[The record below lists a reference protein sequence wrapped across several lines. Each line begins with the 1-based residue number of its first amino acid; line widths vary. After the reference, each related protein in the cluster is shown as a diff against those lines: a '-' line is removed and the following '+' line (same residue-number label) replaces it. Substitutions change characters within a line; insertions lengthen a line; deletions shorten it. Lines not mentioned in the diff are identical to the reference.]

1 MALHRHHKSSKGLSG
16 GSMNKSKPFSF
27 SVKVDAREILPTDW
41 NQQMI
46 DYANYFQHRI
56 IEGRSL
62 WQLDDETESYTL
74 LKAVYLRTVIN
85 DRSLLKVKRALIDNG
100 VIECDGRFIKGSKSY
115 GYRFTEHYRMKPT
128 NRIICKS
135 TAVSSKIRANKR
147 EEYRSYTKVHKYLF
161 KWLRKV
167 TFGLNWSEILKV
179 VNGLEIQ
186 PGEVLSADEVREL
199 TIDACA
205 LLYDGDVTLKQCHYG
220 RVHTNVTRLLTA
232 IRGLLMIDDEKL
244 INVDIANSQPLI
256 LGLVIAKDI
265 RHLQPQS
272 GPVTSTEAQPTTDW
286 PVTSTEAQPTTDW
299 PTTDWT
305 ETNTQQTDSNQPTN
319 PSQTPLH
326 STAHTYMMS
335 KSPFCESQVAEDEST
350 YDDSKSDK
358 NDFSETNTQPTNP
371 SQTPPHSTSHTYM
384 MSKSPFCESQ
394 VADEEGTYDD
404 SKSDKNG
411 LSEDYEM
418 DLTDR
423 DVPNDL
429 YDLDEYM
436 GLCESGEL
444 YDNLMDRLDYHRS
457 RKEFK
462 SSLWFPFLYGQHQ
475 IKSPLHD
482 LFASDFPNVWNWI
495 LSHKKTHGYEELSRQ
510 MQRVESQL
518 MIETVCCRLM
528 EDHPEIPCVT
538 IHDSIMTTPRHIE
551 TVKAV
556 IMDVFRD
563 FGLKPTL
570 KS

>member
-319 PSQTPLH
+319 PSQTPPH
-326 STAHTYMMS
+326 STAYTYMMS

-358 NDFSETNTQPTNP
+358 NDFSDD
-371 SQTPPHSTSHTYM
+371 YD
-384 MSKSPFCESQ
+384 
-394 VADEEGTYDD
+394 AD
-404 SKSDKNG
+404 
-411 LSEDYEM
+411 LS
-418 DLTDR
+418 DR
-423 DVPNDL
+423 DVPSDL

-436 GLCESGEL
+436 RLCESGEL